1 MQESTKLNYVEFASL
16 NLGLS
21 KSFFESA
28 FGWHFTDYGDT
39 YTAFSHSGLDGG
51 IFASERVLK
60 AESGAP
66 LLVLYSHNIT
76 EAQKGVENAGGTI
89 TKPLFDFPG
98 GCRFHFV
105 EPGGNELA
113 VWSEKVLSRAAP

>member
-1 MQESTKLNYVEFASL
+1 MQESIKLNYVEFASL
-16 NLGLS
+16 DLGLS
-21 KSFFESA
+21 KAFFESA
-28 FGWHFTDYGDT
+28 FGWRFTDYGSE
-39 YTAFSHSGLDGG
+39 YSAFSHAGLDGG
-51 IFASERVLK
+51 IFKSERVLK

-66 LLVLYSHNIT
+66 LLVLYASNIS
-76 EAQKGVENAGGTI
+76 EVQHRVGNAGGTI

-113 VWSEKVLSRAAP
+113 VWSESAK

>member
-16 NLGLS
+16 DISRS
-21 KSFFESA
+21 KAFFEAA
-28 FGWHFTDYGDT
+28 FNWSFTDYGSE
-39 YTAFSHSGLDGG
+39 YSAFSHAGLDGG
-51 IFASERVLK
+51 IFAAERVSQ

-66 LLVLYSHNIT
+66 LLVLYTSKIHEVASRT
-76 EAQKGVENAGGTI
+76 KEAGGTI
-89 TKPLFDFPG
+89 SKPLFDFPG

-113 VWSEKVLSRAAP
+113 VWSESAK

>member
-1 MQESTKLNYVEFASL
+1 MHESTKLNYVEFASL
-16 NLGLS
+16 NLAAS
-21 KSFFESA
+21 KTFFTSA
-28 FGWHFTDYGDT
+28 FGWCFTDYGRE
-39 YTAFSHSGLDGG
+39 YSAFTNAGLDGG
-51 IFASERVLK
+51 IFAAEQVTQ

-66 LLVLYSHNIT
+66 LLVLYTPNISDAQHNI
-76 EAQKGVENAGGTI
+76 ENAGGTI

-113 VWSEKVLSRAAP
+113 VWSESAK

>member
-1 MQESTKLNYVEFASL
+1 MQESSKLNYVEFASL
-16 NLGLS
+16 DIRRS
-21 KSFFESA
+21 KAFFESA
-28 FGWHFTDYGDT
+28 FGWCFTDYGSE
-39 YTAFSHSGLDGG
+39 YSAFSNAGMDGG
-51 IFASERVLK
+51 IFSAQRVMK

-66 LLVLYSHNIT
+66 LLVLYSINIS
-76 EAQKGVENAGGTI
+76 EAQECVEKAGGAI

-113 VWSEKVLSRAAP
+113 VWSESAK

>member
-16 NLGLS
+16 DIRRS
-21 KSFFESA
+21 KAFFESA
-28 FGWHFTDYGDT
+28 FGWCFTDYGSE
-39 YTAFSHSGLDGG
+39 YSAFCNAGMDGG
-51 IFASERVLK
+51 IFSSQRVMK

-66 LLVLYSHNIT
+66 LLVLYSINIS
-76 EAQKGVENAGGTI
+76 EAQECVEKAGGVI
-89 TKPLFDFPG
+89 TKPLFNFPG

-113 VWSEKVLSRAAP
+113 VWSESAK

>member
-16 NLGLS
+16 DLERS
-21 KSFFESA
+21 KAFFENA
-28 FGWHFTDYGDT
+28 FNWSFTDYGSE
-39 YTAFSHSGLDGG
+39 YSAFSNSGLDGG
-51 IFASERVLK
+51 IFAAERVSK

-66 LLVLYSHNIT
+66 LLVLYASNIAK
-76 EAQKGVENAGGTI
+76 AQLNVESAGGTI

-113 VWSEKVLSRAAP
+113 VWSESAN

>member
-1 MQESTKLNYVEFASL
+1 MQNNATLNYVEFASL
-16 NLGLS
+16 DIRRS
-21 KSFFESA
+21 KTFFESA
-28 FGWHFTDYGDT
+28 FGWCFTDYGNE
-39 YTAFSHSGLDGG
+39 YSAFSNAGLDGG
-51 IFASERVLK
+51 IFAAERVTR

-66 LLVLYSHNIT
+66 LLVLYAADISETQLNI
-76 EAQKGVENAGGTI
+76 ESAGGTI

-113 VWSEKVLSRAAP
+113 VWSETA

>member
-16 NLGLS
+16 DIGLS
-21 KSFFESA
+21 KTFFENA
-28 FGWHFTDYGDT
+28 FGWHFIDYGSE
-39 YTAFSHSGLDGG
+39 YSAFSNAGMEGG
-51 IFASERVLK
+51 IFASERVLT
-60 AESGAP
+60 AQGGAP
-66 LLVLYSHNIT
+66 LLVLYATNISET
-76 EAQKGVENAGGTI
+76 QQCVEHAGGTI

-113 VWSEKVLSRAAP
+113 VWSESAK